1 VGLGARADGIGLF
14 SGFNDFGV
22 GPASFGTGRVGFGAR
37 ADGIGLGSGLKA
49 SFGTWRVGLGARANG
64 LGLGIFGTGPPNFG
78 AGKVGEAGALGTYG
92 TRPSTALRTSAIAI
106 GFDTAYI
113 LAVTTY
119 YLGKTGFQRRN
130 MTIFS

>member
-1 VGLGARADGIGLF
+1 
-14 SGFNDFGV
+14 
-22 GPASFGTGRVGFGAR
+22 
-37 ADGIGLGSGLKA
+37 
-49 SFGTWRVGLGARANG
+49 
-64 LGLGIFGTGPPNFG
+64 
-78 AGKVGEAGALGTYG
+78 VGEAGALGTYG

-130 MTIFS
+130 MITIFSSVFCTPEDWQLLTFTASTWLTKG